1 MMDLVNIDN
10 HSKTLAFKKLKRLP
24 YKCDPKSKLTKA
36 WKLTKQSNKLE
47 IREFLVLCYDCIPNI
62 KHV

>member
-10 HSKTLAFKKLKRLP
+10 HSKTLDFKKLKRLP

-36 WKLTKQSNKLE
+36 
-47 IREFLVLCYDCIPNI
+47 
-62 KHV
+62 